1 MGGFVMFHLAA
12 IYSGLLLALAAVL
25 PTPAEESAYQAA
37 AASVPRD
44 AGAHVRLAAWCEAH
58 GLENQRYKHLAIA
71 LEIAPDHA
79 VAHGLL
85 GQVADNGEW
94 RLPQAVAAKRRGEA
108 QAAATRAS
116 YRARRD
122 KIPETAQAHW
132 PLAER
137 GRQNG
142 LKAAAKA

>member
-25 PTPAEESAYQAA
+25 PTPADERAYQAA

-44 AGAHVRLAAWCEAH
+44 AGAHVRLASWGEAH

-79 VAHGLL
+79 APHGRFGKVAVNDDRRF
-85 GQVADNGEW
+85 Q
-94 RLPQAVAAKRRGEA
+94 QAVAAKHPGAA
-108 QAAATRAS
+108 QSPPNLAT
-116 YRARRD
+116 
-122 KIPETAQAHW
+122 
-132 PLAER
+132 
-137 GRQNG
+137 
-142 LKAAAKA
+142 